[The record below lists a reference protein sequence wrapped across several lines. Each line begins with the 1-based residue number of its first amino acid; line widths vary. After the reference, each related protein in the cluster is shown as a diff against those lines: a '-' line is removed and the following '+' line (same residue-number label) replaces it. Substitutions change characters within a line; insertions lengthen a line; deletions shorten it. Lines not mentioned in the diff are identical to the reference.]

1 MNKEEFALD
10 EKTYENQ
17 DGMIIKIVFSN
28 LGIHGLSLFGRHKK
42 TKYLLL
48 LLYIIASSLFMAEI
62 HTIFFMTFTI
72 GFLQPT
78 QHDKNKNY
86 YFLHMADIQPTQN
99 FNKIQNTNTFFIRF
113 ERLV

>member
-1 MNKEEFALD
+1 M
-10 EKTYENQ
+10 
-17 DGMIIKIVFSN
+17 
-28 LGIHGLSLFGRHKK
+28 
-42 TKYLLL
+42 
-48 LLYIIASSLFMAEI
+48 ASSLFMADI

-78 QHDKNKNY
+78 QHEKNKNY

-99 FNKIQNTNTFFIRF
+99 FNKIQNTKYFFFIRF